1 MLFWIYS
8 GLWHLSDS
16 PLVPVCTQWQ
26 VKHQPYSTTDISR
39 KNTRINKHPVRIP
52 LWGLHR
58 LGKAVKIDIFY
69 HFLPSNQFAHQK
81 YFFDNPVS
89 ELFQNCSTFLM
100 PYSWNR
106 NNLNKDL
113 WWGKLEEWRDKF
125 LLQLPHIFLNTLY
138 CLFTHLLILYEGFS
152 SLSCQVL
159 VKINPISP
167 YKHWEAQLD
176 EL

>member
-113 WWGKLEEWRDKF
+113 WRENWKNDVTSFYCNSHNFFLIPCTVYLHTCWFCMRASQVYPAKF
-125 LLQLPHIFLNTLY
+125 WL
-138 CLFTHLLILYEGFS
+138 
-152 SLSCQVL
+152 
-159 VKINPISP
+159 K
-167 YKHWEAQLD
+167 
-176 EL
+176 